1 MRFMNIHRETLRD
14 ALLSA
19 DEALKANDHD
29 NRMVYLTIAR
39 DSALGVARELDKL
52 MKRIEESNRLWERA
66 E

>member
-1 MRFMNIHRETLRD
+1 MRFMNMHRETLRD

-19 DEALKANDHD
+19 DEALKENDHD

-39 DSALGVARELDKL
+39 DAALGVARELEL